1 MQLHQPVENI
11 DSYMHTIEQYPRLTH
26 EQERELAWKIHHG
39 TPEEAAVAKDTLI
52 CCNLRLCVAIA
63 HQYKKYHNSLSDL
76 IQEASLG
83 LCVAAEKFDPDR
95 CPKFSL
101 AVSFWAKQKIRLM
114 LAQKTRTVTLP
125 VGAAQ
130 AAAKVAKARNAYVA
144 TTGREPS
151 DEELASITGM
161 SKQRVQGART
171 ADIGVC
177 SVNDKINPDS
187 DATFLDMLEEED
199 DSENSTAEDTM
210 QRIQQMLAA
219 VDTLTDMDRFLIK
232 RVYGIGCEATPI
244 EVLTTETGWGA
255 SRIRGRLCNTF
266 KKLKDQLDTY

>member
-1 MQLHQPVENI
+1 MPLHQTVENI

-26 EQERELAWKIHHG
+26 EQERDLAYKIHNG
-39 TPEEAAVAKDTLI
+39 TPEEAAAAKDTLI

-63 HQYKKYHNSLSDL
+63 HQYRKYHNSLSDL

-83 LCVAAEKFDPDR
+83 LCIAAEKFDPDR

-130 AAAKVAKARNAYVA
+130 AAAKVAKARNSYLAA
-144 TTGREPS
+144 TGREPS
-151 DEELASITGM
+151 DEELASLTGM
-161 SKQRVQGART
+161 SQQRVQGART

-177 SVNDKINPDS
+177 SVDDKVNPDS
-187 DATFLDMLEEED
+187 DTTFLDMLEEED
-199 DSENSTAEDTM
+199 DSENNTAAETV
-210 QRIQQMLAA
+210 QRIQKLLTVMEG
-219 VDTLTDMDRFLIK
+219 LTDMDRFLIK
-232 RVYGIGCEATPI
+232 HVYGIGCEATPI
-244 EVLTTETGWGA
+244 DVLTTETGWCS
-255 SRIRGRLCNTF
+255 SRIRGRLCNVF
-266 KKLKDQLDTY
+266 RQLRGMLSED